1 VTGALL
7 RSDLLE
13 AIPELS
19 PLDRHNQRLVQNV
32 RPPGWVNPEPKGR
45 YNLVVVGA
53 GTAGL
58 VTAAGAAALGARV
71 ALVERRLMGGDCL
84 NVGCVPSKALIRA
97 ARAAAEVSRA
107 AEFGVVAPGGVRVDF
122 ARVMERVR
130 RLRAEISPHDSAE
143 RFREL
148 GVDVFIG
155 EGRFTGRETLEVGG
169 KPLRF
174 ARAVIATGARASA
187 PPIPGLAESG
197 CLTNETLFTLTQL
210 PPRLAVIGA
219 GPIGCEMAQAFAR
232 LGSRVTLVET
242 ACQVLPREDAEAAAF
257 VESALRRD
265 GVDIRCGMTVRS
277 LRRLAGSKILALDGE
292 GRAEDLEADEVLVAV
307 GRAPNIEGLG
317 LEAAGVAT
325 GRGGVDVD
333 DFLRTRNRRIFAAGD
348 VCSAFKF
355 THTADA
361 MARIAIRNALFFGRS
376 RASALTIP
384 WCTYT
389 SPELA
394 RVGLSKKDAAERGIT
409 VDTIRVSLDQVD
421 RARLDGYEGLLE
433 VHLAKG
439 TDRLVGA
446 TLVAHNAGD
455 IIAEL
460 TLAARAG
467 LGLRAIADTIH
478 PYPTQAEVV
487 KRAADAYNRTRL
499 TPAVRWVMKR
509 LLAWRR

>member
-1 VTGALL
+1 MTEALL
-7 RSDLLE
+7 GSDLVE

-19 PLDRHNQRLVQNV
+19 PLDRHNERLLENV
-32 RPPGWVNPEPKGR
+32 HPPGWVNPEPRGR

-58 VTAAGAAALGARV
+58 VTAAGAAGLGARV

-97 ARAAAEVSRA
+97 ARAAAEVNRA
-107 AEFGVVAPGGVRVDF
+107 AEFGVIVPGGARVDF

-130 RLRAEISPHDSAE
+130 RLRSEISPHDSAQ
-143 RFREL
+143 RFREM

-155 EGRFTGRETLEVGG
+155 EGHFTGRDTLEVGG
-169 KPLRF
+169 KRLCF

-197 CLTNETLFTLTQL
+197 YLTNETLFTLTRL
-210 PPRLAVIGA
+210 PRRLAVIGA

-265 GVDIRCGMTVRS
+265 GVDIRCGVTVLS
-277 LRRLAGSKILALDGE
+277 VLRGAGSKVLALGSDGD
-292 GRAEDLEADEVLVAV
+292 AEDLEADELLVAV

-317 LEAAGVAT
+317 LDAAGVMA
-325 GRGGVDVD
+325 GRAGVVVD
-333 DFLRTRNRRIFAAGD
+333 DFLRTRNPRILAAGD

-355 THTADA
+355 THAADA
-361 MARIAIRNALFFGRS
+361 LARIAIRNALFFGRS

-394 RVGLSKKDAAERGIT
+394 HVGLSRREAAERDI
-409 VDTIRVSLDQVD
+409 VIDTIRVPLGQVD
-421 RARLDGYEGLLE
+421 RARLDGDGGLLE
-433 VHLAKG
+433 VHLATG
-439 TDRLVGA
+439 TDRILGA

-460 TLAARAG
+460 TLAVRAG
-467 LGLRAIADTIH
+467 IGLRRIAETIH
-478 PYPTQAEVV
+478 PYPTQVEVV

-499 TPAVRWVMKR
+499 TPRVRGAMKR

>member
-1 VTGALL
+1 MPSPSWRRSTGTTRRLL
-7 RSDLLE
+7 
-13 AIPELS
+13 
-19 PLDRHNQRLVQNV
+19 QNV
-32 RPPGWVNPEPKGR
+32 HPPGWVNPEPQGR

-58 VTAAGAAALGARV
+58 VTAAGAAGLGARV

-97 ARAAAEVSRA
+97 ARAAAEVRRA
-107 AEFGVVAPGGVRVDF
+107 AEFGVVVPDGARVDF

-155 EGRFTGRETLEVGG
+155 EGRFTGSGTLDVAGQR
-169 KPLRF
+169 LRF

-187 PPIPGLAESG
+187 PPIPGLPESG
-197 CLTNETLFTLTQL
+197 YLTNETLFTLTDL
-210 PPRLAVIGA
+210 PTRLAVIGA

-242 ACQVLPREDAEAAAF
+242 KRQVLPREDAEGAAL
-257 VESALRRD
+257 VLSALRSD
-265 GVDIRCGMTVRS
+265 GVEVRSGVKVRS
-277 LRRLAGSKILALDGE
+277 LRPGARSKTLVLDAEGE
-292 GRAEDLEADEVLVAV
+292 AQDLEVDEVLVAV
-307 GRAPNIEGLG
+307 GRAPNVEGLG
-317 LEAAGVAT
+317 LEAAGVTT
-325 GRGGVDVD
+325 GRGGVVVD
-333 DFLRTRNRRIFAAGD
+333 DFLRTTNRRILAAGD
-348 VCSAFKF
+348 VCSVFKF
-355 THTADA
+355 THAADA

-376 RASALTIP
+376 RTSALTVP

-394 RVGLSKKDAAERGIT
+394 RVGLSKKEAAERGVTI
-409 VDTIRVSLDQVD
+409 DTIRVPLDQVD
-421 RARLDGYEGLLE
+421 RARLDGDQGLLE

-439 TDRLVGA
+439 TDRLLGA

-460 TLAARAG
+460 TLAMRAG
-467 LGLRAIADTIH
+467 IGLRAIADTIH

-487 KRAADAYNRTRL
+487 KRAGDAYNRTRL
-499 TPAVRWVMKR
+499 TPAVRGVVKR